1 MGGRAAGKWPQI
13 PSPVTCAAMGT
24 FPTAPG
30 SRTARRKGLI
40 INSTLGQPHEP
51 TPSSALA
58 LHAAGAGERHWQ
70 SRRPRP
76 NTYRQHLPQGHPP
89 PRHSWLSL
97 PQGGCCGAQP
107 CPTAMQRGG
116 CHEALPAPHSP
127 APQPCNGA
135 PRHGA
140 ARQEGRATAPLARPG
155 SGREYSPTIPPSS
168 HGAMP
173 TAALTLWKA
182 EETMW
187 WISEDTWEWVM
198 VPAWHPGMAGL
209 ALLLLA
215 GTQGT
220 LSGQHNLGAKRGAQG
235 HGRCSPAVAMP

>member
-58 LHAAGAGERHWQ
+58 LRAAGAGERHWQ

-140 ARQEGRATAPLARPG
+140 ARQEGRATAPLAQPG
-155 SGREYSPTIPPSS
+155 SGREYSPHHPPPA
-168 HGAMP
+168 AMGP
-173 TAALTLWKA
+173 GPPRHLRSGKRRRRCGGSRKTPGSGSWCRRGTPGW
-182 EETMW
+182 
-187 WISEDTWEWVM
+187 
-198 VPAWHPGMAGL
+198 PA
-209 ALLLLA
+209 
-215 GTQGT
+215 
-220 LSGQHNLGAKRGAQG
+220 
-235 HGRCSPAVAMP
+235 